1 MPDDAKRILI
11 LGHGAMGQAFEALL
25 SPRHDVAVWDRD
37 LATGEETAPLET
49 VAPGREV
56 VLFACPAKPHEE
68 LAGRLAACLGT
79 GAICATIAKGLDE
92 RGRTPA
98 QVFDQAFGTRIAWAL
113 IYGPM
118 LAREIRDGRAAFATA
133 ASASLAS
140 GARIKA
146 LFEGTRLHLAPLD
159 DVHGATWAAIL
170 KNVYV
175 PLVGAADGLGLGDNL
190 RGFLLAEATHELAR
204 IVEHMGGRRET
215 AYSLAGLA
223 DLVTSATG
231 ASSHHRHIGAELALG
246 RSAGL
251 AASGANIRSE
261 GVHTA
266 AMVERHAVIPLE
278 RFALFALVTRFLHE
292 PAQFEVQLGEYIA
305 QRFR

>member
-1 MPDDAKRILI
+1 MKAAHAPFEHHPRE
-11 LGHGAMGQAFEALL
+11 QA
-25 SPRHDVAVWDRD
+25 VVD
-37 LATGEETAPLET
+37 LHA
-49 VAPGREV
+49 
-56 VLFACPAKPHEE
+56 
-68 LAGRLAACLGT
+68 LAA
-79 GAICATIAKGLDE
+79 
-92 RGRTPA
+92 
-98 QVFDQAFGTRIAWAL
+98 Q
-113 IYGPM
+113 
-118 LAREIRDGRAAFATA
+118 
-133 ASASLAS
+133 
-140 GARIKA
+140 
-146 LFEGTRLHLAPLD
+146 PLD

-190 RGFLLAEATHELAR
+190 RGFLLAEATAELAR

-231 ASSHHRHIGAELALG
+231 VSSHHRHIGAELALG

-266 AMVERHAVIPLE
+266 AMVQRHAVIPLDQ
-278 RFALFALVTRFLHE
+278 FALFALVTRFLHE
-292 PAQFEVQLGEYIA
+292 PAQFEQQLDDYIA